1 MQPILISN
9 ANIQI
14 HFGEIARRSTK
25 PLSLNRY
32 TGTDIFEFANELHEL
47 KIANGEI
54 VASYDVSSL
63 FTNVPLD
70 DIFLDD
76 RDTRG
81 QSFHQQLV

>member
-1 MQPILISN
+1 MRPIRISN

-14 HFGEIARRSTK
+14 HFGEMTRRKTK

-47 KIANGEI
+47 EIANGEI
-54 VASYDVSSL
+54 LVSNDVSSL